1 MYTTRVVLVLV
12 VLAAATLGG
21 PGVGA
26 VAAADA
32 DAEDCEFPLTR
43 TDATGTA
50 VTVPAD
56 PETVVTLNP
65 SAAQTMYEI
74 GAWDEVVGVST
85 YADYLPGADAKT
97 TVGTGTDD
105 ATVERTLTL
114 DPDLVLAPNTIP
126 DSVVSRLR
134 GVGLTVYKF
143 EAAAS
148 MADVV
153 AKTRLTGALV
163 GACAGADDR
172 ADRMEREL
180 AVVEGAVADVERP
193 DVLYAFFGFTAG
205 EDTFV
210 HEVIETAGGNN
221 VAADPDG
228 ANASGRTTGYF
239 AISPEVVVASD
250 PAWFVLNDDE
260 YDRATVPSGPGGA
273 YENTTAY
280 REGNAVVLDANEI
293 SQPAPRL
300 VGAILDL
307 VEALHPTVYE
317 TEIRDRID
325 REPTATPSEP
335 STTAA
340 TPTPTG
346 TSTTGSAPGLGFG
359 APAAMLAVAALL
371 AAARRR
377 R

>member
-1 MYTTRVVLVLV
+1 MHTIRALLVVV
-12 VLAAATLGG
+12 VLAAAALGG
-21 PGVGA
+21 PAAGVA
-26 VAAADA
+26 AAADA
-32 DAEDCEFPLTR
+32 TDCSFPRTH

-50 VTVPAD
+50 VTVSAD

-74 GAWDEVVGVST
+74 GAWDEVIGVST

-105 ATVERTLTL
+105 ATVEQTLVL
-114 DPDLVLAPNTIP
+114 DPDLVLAPNTVP

-134 GVGLTVYKF
+134 SAGLTVYKF
-143 EAAAS
+143 EAAAGL
-148 MADVV
+148 ADVV
-153 AKTRLTGALV
+153 AKTRLTGDLV
-163 GACAGADDR
+163 GACERADAR

-180 AVVEGAVADVERP
+180 TAVEQAVADVDRP
-193 DVLYAFFGFTAG
+193 DVLYTFFGFTAG
-205 EDTFV
+205 EGTFV

-260 YDRATVPSGPGGA
+260 YDRAAVPSGPGGA

-325 REPTATPSEP
+325 GEPTAAPSEP